1 MKNLIIVESPTKA
14 KTIKRF
20 LGKDYKVLS
29 SFGHIRDLPKSEL
42 GIDEKKDF
50 SPKYIIPTKARKT
63 VSTLKKE
70 AKNTDIIILASDE
83 DREGE
88 AIAWHIVK
96 ALNLES
102 KKQIKRIVFHEI
114 TKPAILKALKN
125 PREINMKLVNA
136 QQARRVLD
144 RLVGYK
150 LSPFLWKKIA
160 RGLSA
165 GRVQSVAVRL
175 ICERE
180 KEINAFN
187 KEEYWNI
194 AAELLKIKNKNLIN
208 QNLGGRVKN
217 EKIKIK
223 EDKFNADLIKIEDKT
238 IKRLGIK
245 TKKDADKIKK
255 DLEKANYSILDI
267 QKKLVK
273 KNPLPP
279 YRTSTLQQDSAIRL
293 RFSSKKTMFLSQK
306 LYEGVKLE
314 KGGSIGLITYMRTD
328 SLNLAESFLDE
339 CQSYLKENFNS
350 NYTAGPRRF
359 KTKSKGAQEA
369 HEAIR
374 PTSIYRA
381 PALIKKYLE
390 KDMFRLYELIWQRAI
405 ASQMAPSQIEN
416 TKIIVKAVNQKTYQL
431 KATGEIEK
439 FDGFLK
445 IYPVK
450 SKKYRLPDLS
460 KNNVINLIKIISEQK
475 FTQPPKRYTE
485 AMLIKILE
493 KYGIGRPSTYA
504 PTISTIQIRGYV
516 KKNEERRFEPSEVGM
531 MVNDLLVKYFTDIV
545 DYDFTAEMEQNLDD
559 IAEGKK
565 EWQPIVRDFYE
576 PFSKILKETY
586 KRVKDKDKKIKKT
599 GKKCPKCGGEL
610 VEKFSRYGRFV
621 ACSNYPECRYSES
634 IDGKTNNEPK
644 YSKEKCP
651 QCGGRLVYKKGRY
664 GEFLGCENYPKCK
677 YIKSSAQKLNISCP
691 KCTDGELIQ
700 KRTRKGRIFYACD
713 KYPTCKFALWNKP
726 IKEKC
731 PKCGALLVQDKK
743 GKIFCS
749 NVSKK
754 LCDYRKK

>member
-1 MKNLIIVESPTKA
+1 MRLIIVESPVKA
-14 KTIKRF
+14 RVIQQF

-42 GIDEKKDF
+42 GIDEDKDF
-50 SPKYIIPTKARKT
+50 SPKYIIPTKARKA
-63 VSTLKKE
+63 VSALRKE
-70 AKNTDIIILASDE
+70 VKNADMVILASDE

-96 ALNLES
+96 ALGLKN

-114 TKPAILKALKN
+114 TKSAILKALKN
-125 PREINMKLVNA
+125 PREIDMKLVDA

-187 KEEYWNI
+187 KEEYWKIETELQPKTDSNKKSFL
-194 AAELLKIKNKNLIN
+194 AELNKIN
-208 QNLGGRVKN
+208 
-217 EKIKIK
+217 
-223 EDKFNADLIKIEDKT
+223 DKT
-238 IKRLGIK
+238 LKKLDVK
-245 TKKDADKIKK
+245 TKKNADEIKK

-267 QKKLVK
+267 QKKLVR

-279 YRTSTLQQDSAIRL
+279 YRTSTLQQDAAIRL

-314 KGGSIGLITYMRTD
+314 KGGAVGLITYMRTD
-328 SLNLAESFLDE
+328 SLNLAESFLNE
-339 CQSYLKENFNS
+339 CQAYLKENFNS
-350 NYTAGPRRF
+350 NYTVGPRRF

-369 HEAIR
+369 HEAVR
-374 PTSIYRA
+374 PTNAHYA
-381 PALIKKYLE
+381 PASIKKYLE

-405 ASQMAPSQIEN
+405 ASQMAPSQVEN
-416 TKIIVKAVNQKTYQL
+416 TKITIEAVNQKKYQL
-431 KATGEIEK
+431 KAKGEIEK

-445 IYPVK
+445 IYSVK
-450 SKKYRLPDLS
+450 SKKYCLPSLNKDD
-460 KNNVINLIKIISEQK
+460 IIDLIKVISEQK

-485 AMLIKILE
+485 AMLIKVLE

-516 KKNEERRFEPSEVGM
+516 KKNEERRFEPSEIGV
-531 MVNDLLVKYFTDIV
+531 MVNDLLIKHFTDIV

-565 EWQPIVRDFYE
+565 EWRPVVRNFYG
-576 PFSKILKETY
+576 PFSRNLKETY
-586 KRVKDKDKKIKKT
+586 KKVKDRDKNIKKT
-599 GKKCPKCGGEL
+599 GKKCPKCRGEL
-610 VEKFSRYGRFV
+610 VEKISRYGKFV

-634 IDGKTNNEPK
+634 LDGKTNNEPK

-651 QCGGRLVYKKGRY
+651 QCGGRLVYKRGRY

-677 YIKSSAQKLNISCP
+677 HIKSSAQKLNISCP
-691 KCTDGELIQ
+691 KCTDGELVQ

-713 KYPTCKFALWNKP
+713 KYPACKFALWNKP

-749 NVSKK
+749 NISKK

>member
-1 MKNLIIVESPTKA
+1 MKNLVIVESPTKA

-20 LGKDYKVLS
+20 LGKDYEVLS

-42 GIDEKKDF
+42 GIDEEKSF
-50 SPKYIIPTKARKT
+50 APKYIIPAKARKT
-63 VSTLKKE
+63 VSVLKKE
-70 AKNTDIIILASDE
+70 AKNAQTIILASDE

-96 ALNLES
+96 ALGLKN
-102 KKQIKRIVFHEI
+102 KKQTKRIVFHEI
-114 TKPAILKALKN
+114 TKSAILKALEN

-136 QQARRVLD
+136 QQARRILD

-180 KEINAFN
+180 KEIKVFN
-187 KEEYWNI
+187 KEEYWTI
-194 AAELLKIKNKNLIN
+194 AAELLRLKNK
-208 QNLGGRVKN
+208 K
-217 EKIKIK
+217 EKTKI
-223 EDKFNADLIKIEDKT
+223 EGNKFIANLIKIDNKAL
-238 IKRLGIK
+238 KKLDIK
-245 TKKDADKIKK
+245 TVKKADEIKK
-255 DLEKANYSILDI
+255 DLKKANYSILDI

-279 YRTSTLQQDSAIRL
+279 YRTSTLQQDAAIRL
-293 RFSSKKTMFLSQK
+293 HFSSKKTMFLSQK
-306 LYEGVKLE
+306 LYEGIKME
-314 KGGSIGLITYMRTD
+314 KGRAVGLITYMRTD
-328 SLNLAESFLDE
+328 SLNLAESFLNE
-339 CQSYLKENFNS
+339 CQAYLKENFDS
-350 NYTAGPRRF
+350 DYIVAPRRF

-374 PTSIYRA
+374 PTSAYHS
-381 PALIKKYLE
+381 PSSIKKYLE
-390 KDMFRLYELIWQRAI
+390 KDMFRLYELIWRRAI
-405 ASQMAPSQIEN
+405 ASQMAPSQVEN
-416 TKIIVKAVNQKTYQL
+416 TSVIVEATSQKKYQL
-431 KATGEIEK
+431 RAKGEIEK

-445 IYPVK
+445 IYSVK
-450 SKKYRLPDLS
+450 SKKYSLPDLD
-460 KNNVINLIKIISEQK
+460 KNDIIDLIKIISEQK

-485 AMLIKILE
+485 AMLIKVLE

-504 PTISTIQIRGYV
+504 PTISTIQTRGYV
-516 KKNEERRFEPSEVGM
+516 KKNEERRFEPSEIGL
-531 MVNDLLVKYFTDIV
+531 MVNNLLVKYFTNIIN
-545 DYDFTAEMEQNLDD
+545 YDFTAEMEQNLDD

-565 EWQPIVRDFYE
+565 EWQPVVRNFYE
-576 PFSKILKETY
+576 PFAKNLKETY
-586 KRVKDKDKKIKKT
+586 KKVKDKDKNIKKT

-610 VEKFSRYGRFV
+610 VEKFSRYGKFI
-621 ACSNYPECRYSES
+621 ACSNYPKCRYSES
-634 IDGKTNNEPK
+634 LDGKTNNEPK

-691 KCTDGELIQ
+691 KCTDGELVQ
-700 KRTRKGRIFYACD
+700 KRTRKGRIFYACNR
-713 KYPTCKFALWNKP
+713 YPECKFALWNKP

-731 PKCGALLVQDKK
+731 PKCGAILVQDKK

-749 NVSKK
+749 NISKK
-754 LCDYRKK
+754 LCDYRKKV